1 MIINDPNDIR
11 LGDTVKPRFKVIQFK
26 KIYRKILT
34 ESNMRIKSHSDLK
47 MEFCHLMTKQ
57 YVVLSNE
64 IGSKWCVIGIKY
76 NDMLTINKGII
87 PKQLLKKC

>member
-11 LGDTVKPRFKVIQFK
+11 LGDTVKPRFKLIQFK

-34 ESNMRIKSHSDLK
+34 ESGMRMKSHSYLK
-47 MEFCHLMTKQ
+47 MEFYYLMTKQ
-57 YVVLSNE
+57 HIVIENE
-64 IGSKWCVIGIKY
+64 IGSKWCNIGIKH
-76 NDMLTINKGII
+76 NDLLTINKGII